1 MSMAALLQA
10 FEMKEIRAI
19 VMGVSGC
26 GKSSMGE
33 ALAARLGLP
42 YIEGDA
48 LHPPANVEKMSHGVP
63 LTDDDRWPWLA
74 RVGQAVAAP
83 KHGAIGSCS
92 SLKRAYRDLLRRE
105 AGEGLIFVHLH
116 GSRALLLSRMQ
127 NRPGHFMPASLLDSQ
142 LATLEVPGADENVI
156 SVDCAE
162 PLGEAVMRVADL
174 IAARCAAG

>member
-1 MSMAALLQA
+1 MSTAGLRQA
-10 FEMKEIRAI
+10 SDMKGIRII

-48 LHPPANVEKMSHGVP
+48 LHPAENVAKMSKGTP
-63 LTDDDRWPWLA
+63 LTDDDRWPWLTG
-74 RVGQAVAAP
+74 VGQAVATP
-83 KHGAIGSCS
+83 ENGAVASCS
-92 SLKRAYRDLLRRE
+92 ALKRVYRDLLRRE

-116 GSRALLLSRMQ
+116 GSRALLLERMKH
-127 NRPGHFMPASLLDSQ
+127 RPGHFMPASLLDSQ
-142 LATLEVPGADENVI
+142 LATLEMPGPGENVI

-162 PLGEAVMRVADL
+162 PLSEAVDRVAAL
-174 IAARCAAG
+174 IAAR